1 MKNILKGKYKK
12 KYEEVDSYCTLLLDN
27 IDSNI
32 RNDIMMDIYE
42 LFEDAQNK
50 QLSIDDIIGDDVE
63 KFCTKACSNLPRK
76 YKIKYIYQLF
86 KYCSLVILIFNCL
99 DLAFN
104 YNNNILSIKTDISCF
119 IVPMFICGLIAIF
132 YSKINNKI
140 SKKRKIGLFSKIL
153 PIICIIITCI
163 LSFISTIYFN
173 IEVPILII
181 IGLSILIILSYEI
194 MYRKDKKINSEYLC
208 TAARQELSNSSES
221 LKKLNK
227 KYHRRGKNKIT
238 ELEYIDIE
246 LKKINKSLKFNKFNL
261 IVPLI
266 FSIIATSFNV
276 FSGNLIDSLLFFLII
291 LIIEYII
298 FIPMYI
304 NTTKYNTMLLEKYS
318 YFKENEIP
326 IKKWK

>member
-1 MKNILKGKYKK
+1 MRSTLKGKYKK
-12 KYEEVDSYCTLLLDN
+12 RYEEVEAYCTLLLEN
-27 IDSNI
+27 IDSEI
-32 RNDIMMDIYE
+32 RNDIMVDIFE

-50 QLSIDDIIGDDVE
+50 QLSIDDIIGNDIE
-63 KFCTKACSNLPRK
+63 KFCTKACNNLPRK

-104 YNNNILSIKTDISCF
+104 YNNSILEVKTDISCF
-119 IVPMFICGLIAIF
+119 IVPIFICGIIAIF
-132 YSKINNKI
+132 FSKIN
-140 SKKRKIGLFSKIL
+140 KKRKIGIITKIL
-153 PIICIIITCI
+153 PIVCIIITCI
-163 LSFISTIYFN
+163 LSFISSIYLN
-173 IEVPILII
+173 IEVPTVLI
-181 IGLSILIILSYEI
+181 IGLSVLIILSYEI
-194 MYRKDKKINSEYLC
+194 TYRKDKKINSEYIY
-208 TAARQELSNSSES
+208 TAAKQELLNSSES

-246 LKKINKSLKFNKFNL
+246 LEKINKSLKYNKFNL

-266 FSIIATSFNV
+266 FSLVASSFNV
-276 FSGNLIDSLLFFLII
+276 FNGNIIDALLFFFII
-291 LIIEYII
+291 LIIEYMI

-304 NTTKYNTMLLEKYS
+304 NTTKYNRMLLEKYS

>member
-1 MKNILKGKYKK
+1 MRSTLKGKYKK
-12 KYEEVDSYCTLLLDN
+12 RYEEVEAYCTLLLEN
-27 IDSNI
+27 IDSEI
-32 RNDIMMDIYE
+32 RNDIMVDIFE

-50 QLSIDDIIGDDVE
+50 QLSIDDIIGNDIE
-63 KFCTKACSNLPRK
+63 KFCTKACNNLPRK

-104 YNNNILSIKTDISCF
+104 YNNSILEVKTDISCF
-119 IVPMFICGLIAIF
+119 IVPIFICGIIAIF
-132 YSKINNKI
+132 FSKIN
-140 SKKRKIGLFSKIL
+140 KKRKIGIITKIL
-153 PIICIIITCI
+153 PIVCIIITCI
-163 LSFISTIYFN
+163 LSFISSIYLN
-173 IEVPILII
+173 IEVPTVLV
-181 IGLSILIILSYEI
+181 IGLSVLIILSYEI
-194 MYRKDKKINSEYLC
+194 TYRKDKKINSEYIY
-208 TAARQELSNSSES
+208 TAAKQELLNSSES

-246 LKKINKSLKFNKFNL
+246 LEKINKSLKYNKFNL

-266 FSIIATSFNV
+266 FSLVASSFNV
-276 FSGNLIDSLLFFLII
+276 FNGNIIDALLFFFII
-291 LIIEYII
+291 LIIEYMI

-304 NTTKYNTMLLEKYS
+304 NTTKYNRMLLEKYS